1 MRLSEWRK
9 AAPTQGA
16 MSDQVLAVVG
26 PVLADLGAE
35 RNPECW
41 VAWGEDPDV
50 RYSILAPT
58 LAGLISLA
66 VRFGAPEDGPRV
78 IAKLIRWSKL
88 SVSELGV
95 EAGGGHRVVA
105 VQVESLVLKGM
116 DGEADRICDFVRI
129 LIAGVDNRLQTPA
142 PIAAI
147 GRVVPVAVE
156 TPAAS
161 PRASTRK
168 ETRTE
173 AHITAQLAAPATAPR
188 AAAAAAPGAGSSTP
202 KTPKVQPTA
211 VPTAAAAPVGPEL
224 SEASQDDIPEPPA
237 PTPIAA
243 RTAARQSTS
252 DVEPERELDRSG
264 WVTPHSIEAQVPR
277 KPTTKPR
284 KWMP

>member
-1 MRLSEWRK
+1 
-9 AAPTQGA
+9 
-16 MSDQVLAVVG
+16 
-26 PVLADLGAE
+26 
-35 RNPECW
+35 
-41 VAWGEDPDV
+41 
-50 RYSILAPT
+50 
-58 LAGLISLA
+58 
-66 VRFGAPEDGPRV
+66 
-78 IAKLIRWSKL
+78 
-88 SVSELGV
+88 
-95 EAGGGHRVVA
+95 
-105 VQVESLVLKGM
+105 M

-188 AAAAAAPGAGSSTP
+188 AAAAAAPGAGSSAP
-202 KTPKVQPTA
+202 KTSKSAKSSAPTVQPMA
-211 VPTAAAAPVGPEL
+211 VPTAAAAPVGPEPI
-224 SEASQDDIPEPPA
+224 EASKDDILEQPA